1 VAPATED
8 DRALFEEYRRT
19 GDRAVRDRLVEAN
32 LGLAR
37 HLARRFEG
45 RGEPLDDLSQV
56 AAVAL
61 VKAVERYDPE
71 RGMEF
76 STFAVPTI
84 LGEIKRHFRDRTW
97 AVRVPRPIKELNVA
111 LGNAVSELTQELGR
125 SPTIAEVAARAGA
138 TTEAVLEAMDAGRA
152 YRGQP
157 LDTPDSDERPR
168 VEQLG
173 VDDPALGRL
182 LEQAEVRDLLTGLP
196 ERERT
201 IVVLRFYGGLTQS
214 QIADRVGVSQ
224 MHVSRLLARSLQHL
238 REAARTHSGTER

>member
-1 VAPATED
+1 
-8 DRALFEEYRRT
+8 
-19 GDRAVRDRLVEAN
+19 
-32 LGLAR
+32 
-37 HLARRFEG
+37 G

-97 AVRVPRPIKELNVA
+97 AMRVPRPIKELNVA

-138 TTEAVLEAMDAGRA
+138 TPEAGLEA
-152 YRGQP
+152 
-157 LDTPDSDERPR
+157 
-168 VEQLG
+168 
-173 VDDPALGRL
+173 
-182 LEQAEVRDLLTGLP
+182 
-196 ERERT
+196 
-201 IVVLRFYGGLTQS
+201 
-214 QIADRVGVSQ
+214 
-224 MHVSRLLARSLQHL
+224 LA
-238 REAARTHSGTER
+238 